1 MMEFGRVA
9 ATGPRGAPPMGSIDA
24 LFSADAPISDM
35 LINSLTAGSL
45 ENNTLLQDDSDE
57 DFEDDTL
64 DMNAAGAAV
73 AKAMGISEQG
83 DSLQNTSTTE
93 DLSVAN
99 NLSGWSDASD
109 ESNDNDSADDESPF
123 RINTKYIIVGV
134 VIIFVIF
141 LIVLIGKIRTSKSL
155 ADDQKV
161 KSGVSTN
168 TSVVS
173 QEVSDTQRF
182 GNDRLTPTDGLIYED
197 SMTISK
203 YIEINKDCCLFV
215 FEGYAENARAFVR
228 AYVSLEEYNK
238 YRVGARVPIL
248 YEHITL
254 EGKDYY
260 MKVRLNPDA

>member
-1 MMEFGRVA
+1 MTEFGRVA
-9 ATGPRGAPPMGSIDA
+9 ATGPRGAPPVGSIDA

-35 LINSLTAGSL
+35 LIDSLTAGSL
-45 ENNTLLQDDSDE
+45 ESITSLQDDPDD
-57 DFEDDTL
+57 DFEEDTL
-64 DMNAAGAAV
+64 NMNASRAAM

-83 DSLQNTSTTE
+83 DFFQNPPPTK

-99 NLSGWSDASD
+99 DLSEWSDTSD
-109 ESNDNDSADDESPF
+109 ESDNSDSEDDESPF
-123 RINTKYIIVGV
+123 KIKPKYIIVGV
-134 VIIFVIF
+134 AILFVIL
-141 LIVLIGKIRTSKSL
+141 LIAIIANSCTSKSL
-155 ADDQKV
+155 ADNKNV
-161 KSGVSTN
+161 KSDAN
-168 TSVVS
+168 TSVAS

-182 GNDRLTPTDGLIYED
+182 ANDRLTPTDGVIYED

-203 YIEINKDCCLFV
+203 YIEISKDCCLFV

-238 YRVGARVPIL
+238 YKIGARVPIL